1 MNKLI
6 SRNPVQRFKQGRKIT
21 KFYGGGIPND
31 EYVGGGTKIVNWLG
45 NLFKGW
51 SPYTGVLGNTKSTS
65 STSKTTTK
73 SQTTTTPKTQQ
84 NKTTTSTGTTPPYE
98 LSSDAQKVVNE
109 RNKRIAEVENQ
120 KRNSQPVVKKQPASK
135 TEYDNFLY
143 AGKMG
148 GWNKSIGLGNIKD
161 QESLDII
168 KQLGW
173 EGKSAEE
180 VQKLLN
186 SNDIGG
192 NRVVVDNKWGNQSK
206 AALQNYYNRWLEEQK
221 PVEQKPTIQLPKAPV
236 APTLQRQAISDYSN
250 YAQNLKQA
258 LGGNSNFSGLSNLV
272 WKEYADDDNSFA
284 ANFSRDMR
292 TRFKDYGTQ
301 QSWLDN
307 QAAIE
312 KALNIFGRYRGTN
325 NGDYGDIANSMANWA
340 GGYNYNIDKQNQT
353 LTNDYNKKLDYY
365 NAIIDKYKR
374 AVGGYKMGG
383 LLPSRNIIERFKQG
397 RKIIFAQGGTY
408 FPVTVGGR
416 TYQYNPYNGSYKG
429 TQGSG
434 QNISYKDIEGAFN
447 KQYEGVSHSGIKV
460 YSKRGSHTTWTNSTG
475 KQVNLAPAKKAQ
487 PNTSFK
493 TSANGRFRVVDQT
506 SGKELRFDSRDE
518 AKRYQM
524 SATKQ
529 GTRVLYDDK
538 KEGYG
543 VLKVDRTKE
552 KSTEWARNQ
561 RETNNNKSRAEAY
574 KAARERG
581 DRWFAYDGKVY
592 SSDLKNYK
600 NDNLTEMK
608 AIYGNDL
615 GWGKDPKY
623 NTKSSAQARNA
634 QNKEIKAQNSNR
646 NANYQ
651 GKTNKQAS
659 AEADKKVAQTWNEED
674 FVDSLSPFMAL
685 NGVNYL
691 ASKAMGEDFHPTI
704 YHSGFNPAL
713 GMANLMRGEWN
724 KVGERA
730 LNAASIFGGPWIGRG
745 VKWLGTRMAPEIA
758 NLGSKSAYLSQR
770 ATVPVANGTGRT
782 LNKMAERAISG
793 NFTSPTTT
801 YGRYS
806 LQKAAD
812 KGLLDQFATN
822 GGFNNAVRWGN
833 TAVRNNNTGTTYIFR
848 NTVAHPYDAAVEA
861 GSKVIPWVTSF
872 GLPAASTTLHNL
884 TEE

>member
-6 SRNPVQRFKQGRKIT
+6 SKNPVQRFKQGRKIT

-31 EYVGGGTKIVNWLG
+31 KYVGGGTKIVNWLG

-51 SPYTGVLGNTKSTS
+51 NPYTGILGNNKSTS
-65 STSKTTTK
+65 STPKIAPK
-73 SQTTTTPKTQQ
+73 SQTTTAPKTQK
-84 NKTTTSTGTTPPYE
+84 NKTTTNVGITPPYE

-120 KRNSQPVVKKQPASK
+120 KGNSQSVIKKQPINK

-206 AALQNYYNRWLEEQK
+206 AALQNYYDRWLKEQK
-221 PVEQKPTIQLPKAPV
+221 PVEQKPTIQLPEAPV
-236 APTLQRQAISDYSN
+236 TPTLQRQAISDYSN

-258 LGGNSNFSGLSNLV
+258 LRGNSNFSGLSNLV

-284 ANFSRDMR
+284 ANFARDMR
-292 TRFKDYGTQ
+292 TRFKNYGTQ

-312 KALNIFGRYRGTN
+312 KDLNISGRYRGTN
-325 NGDYGDIANSMANWA
+325 TGDYGDLTNSMANWA

-365 NAIIDKYKR
+365 NTIIDKYKR
-374 AVGGYKMGG
+374 TVGGYKMGG
-383 LLPSRNIIERFKQG
+383 LLPSRNVIERFKQG
-397 RKIIFAQGGTY
+397 RKINLLEEGGISKKRTTPRKRFVLAASDNSFSREFDTEEEAKAY
-408 FPVTVGGR
+408 RKTHKIVGVIR
-416 TYQYNPYNGSYKG
+416 DQKNASNGSVIKSSRV
-429 TQGSG
+429 QG
-434 QNISYKDIEGAFN
+434 KDAEITAYDRQQAEKYN
-447 KQYEGVSHSGIKV
+447 
-460 YSKRGSHTTWTNSTG
+460 
-475 KQVNLAPAKKAQ
+475 NLSMK
-487 PNTSFK
+487 
-493 TSANGRFRVVDQT
+493 
-506 SGKELRFDSRDE
+506 
-518 AKRYQM
+518 
-524 SATKQ
+524 
-529 GTRVLYDDK
+529 
-538 KEGYG
+538 
-543 VLKVDRTKE
+543 
-552 KSTEWARNQ
+552 
-561 RETNNNKSRAEAY
+561 EAY
-574 KAARERG
+574 KAAQNSG
-581 DRWFAYDGKVY
+581 NKYFAYKGKVY
-592 SSDLKNYK
+592 KTDLKNGK
-600 NDNLTEMK
+600 DNMTEMMK
-608 AIYGNDL
+608 MYGNSL
-615 GWGKDPKY
+615 GWDKDPKL
-623 NTKSSAQARNA
+623 NTKKSMEAREQYRKSVDA
-634 QNKEIKAQNSNR
+634 KKGNR

-674 FVDSLSPFMAL
+674 FVDTLLPATAIG
-685 NGVNYL
+685 NGINYL
-691 ASKAMGEDFHPTI
+691 ASTAMGENYHPEVF
-704 YHSGFNPAL
+704 HSGLNPAV

-730 LNAASIFGGPWIGRG
+730 LNAASVFGGPWIGRG

-758 NLGSKSAYLSQR
+758 NLGSKSTYLSQK
-770 ATVPVANGTGRT
+770 ATIPVANGTGRT
-782 LNKMAERAISG
+782 LNKMAERAVTG

-812 KGLLDQFATN
+812 KGLLNQFATN
-822 GGFNNAVRWGN
+822 GGFNNAVRWGDRL
-833 TAVRNNNTGTTYIFR
+833 VRNNNTGTGYIFR
-848 NTVAHPYDAAVEA
+848 SGTTHPYDIAVDA
-861 GSKVIPWVTSF
+861 GTKVIPWVTSL
-872 GLPAASTTLHNL
+872 GTPAVSTTLHNM
-884 TEE
+884 TEEN